1 MKVIC
6 KNCPIGCKLTIE
18 DGKVFG
24 NRCSRGLEYRTMG
37 EKSIF
42 YTRVKIK
49 EAALGHLA
57 IRSDVPVTEEEKEKL
72 QKLISKIEIYPPIEK
87 GQLVIF
93 NLGGTGVSFLAQRRI
108 L

>member
-6 KNCPIGCKLTIE
+6 KNCKIGCELTVE
-18 DGKVFG
+18 NGHVYG

-49 EAALGHLA
+49 DAAVGHLA
-57 IRSDVPVTEEEKEKL
+57 IRSDIPVTEEEKEKL
-72 QKLISKIEIYPPIEK
+72 QKLIQKIELYPPIES
-87 GQLVIF
+87 GQLVIY
-93 NLGGTGVSFLAQRRI
+93 NLGGTGVSFLAQRRV

>member
-6 KNCPIGCKLTIE
+6 KNCPIGCELTIE

-87 GQLVIF
+87 GQLVYLIW
-93 NLGGTGVSFLAQRRI
+93 GEQVLAF
-108 L
+108 

>member
-1 MKVIC
+1 MDLNTELWV
-6 KNCPIGCKLTIE
+6 KNR
-18 DGKVFG
+18 F
-24 NRCSRGLEYRTMG
+24 
-37 EKSIF
+37 F